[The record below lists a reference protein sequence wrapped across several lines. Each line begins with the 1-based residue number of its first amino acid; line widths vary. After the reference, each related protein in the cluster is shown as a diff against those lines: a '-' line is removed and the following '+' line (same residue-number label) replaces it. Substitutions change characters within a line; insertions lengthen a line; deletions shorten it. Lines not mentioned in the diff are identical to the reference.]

1 MTVNGSLHPGGNVG
15 ELYLAR
21 KERGRGLIS
30 CERCVNVE
38 LQNLDKYF
46 SDSKEWMLKFAAS
59 EKRFSEVEDPDVF
72 KKRLKEEK
80 RC

>member
-1 MTVNGSLHPGGNVG
+1 MG

-30 CERCVNVE
+30 CEGCVNVE
-38 LQNLDKYF
+38 LQNLDKYL
-46 SDSKEWMLKFAAS
+46 SESKEWMLKFVAGK
-59 EKRFSEVEDPDVF
+59 KRFSEKEDPDVF

-80 RC
+80 RCQ